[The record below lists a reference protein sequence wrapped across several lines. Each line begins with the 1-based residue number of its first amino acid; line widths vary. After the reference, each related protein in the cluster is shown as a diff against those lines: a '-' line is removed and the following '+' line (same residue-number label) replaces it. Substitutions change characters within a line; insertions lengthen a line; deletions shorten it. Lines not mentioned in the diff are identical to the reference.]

1 MTKKQRKLIIFGTG
15 DFAEVVYFYFS
26 HESKYDVVAFTA
38 DSNFIEQDK
47 FCDIPVLDFATVS
60 ELYAPIDYDMF
71 VAVGYQKVN
80 DVRAQKC
87 KEAKAKG
94 YRLVSFVSENCIN
107 YAKSI
112 GENCFIFEDNTIQPF
127 VEIGNNVVMWSG
139 NHVGHHSKIGDNSFI
154 TSHAVISGGVEIGK
168 NCFIGVNSTIRDAI
182 NIADYTV
189 VGAGALIMKNTKE
202 REVYMSD
209 RTPIFRRPSD
219 RIGM

>member
-15 DFAEVVYFYFS
+15 YFAEVAHFYFS
-26 HESKYDVVAFTA
+26 LESKYEVVAFTA
-38 DSNFIEQDK
+38 DSDFIEKDK
-47 FCDIPVLDFATVS
+47 FCDVPVLDFDMVS
-60 ELYAPIDYDMF
+60 ELYPPTDYDMF
-71 VAVGYQKVN
+71 VSVGYKEVN
-80 DVRAQKC
+80 NVRAQKC
-87 KEAKAKG
+87 IEAKAKG
-94 YRLVSFVSENCIN
+94 YNLATFVSENCIN
-107 YAKSI
+107 YARI
-112 GENCFIFEDNTIQPF
+112 MGENCFIFEDNTIQPF

-139 NHVGHHSKIGDNSFI
+139 NHIGHHSKIGDNSFI

-202 REVYMSD
+202 REVYMAE
-209 RTPIFRRPSD
+209 RTPVFRRPSD